1 VILALLGVLVLAL
14 SVPAVGSQTQW
25 FGLAKKASKTAKKA
39 NKKAKRADK
48 RAKKAKRKGRQAN
61 RNAKQAGKTADGV
74 RADLDGTAIAS
85 DGESGLV
92 TSTAPVGSYESKGGP
107 SVTVTVPSSGLIE
120 VWAQV
125 DVRDDEGGAVALYE
139 DGTKVGGVSLPDAC
153 GDGAA
158 LIDMQ
163 GGGPGEFETF
173 STPPTLTFFGCAN
186 AGAPAPV
193 LLSRPPGE
201 HTYEMR
207 YSECSCGGSAE
218 FRNRVLRVG
227 PRL

>member
-1 VILALLGVLVLAL
+1 VILSAVAVLVLAL
-14 SVPAVGSQTQW
+14 TVPAVGSQTEW

-39 NKKAKRADK
+39 KKKAKRANKRSKKAKKKARQANRKAKRADK
-48 RAKKAKRKGRQAN
+48 NAN
-61 RNAKQAGKTADGV
+61 GV
-74 RADLDGTAIAS
+74 RADLDSTAIVS
-85 DGESGLV
+85 DSEAGLV
-92 TSTAPVGSYESKGGP
+92 TSTAPIGSYESKGGP
-107 SVTVTVPSSGLIE
+107 TVNVTVPSSGLIE
-120 VWAQV
+120 VWAQAEI
-125 DVRDDEGGAVALYE
+125 RDDEGGAVALYE
-139 DGTKVGGVSLPDAC
+139 DGNKVGGVSLPDAC
-153 GDGAA
+153 GDSAA

-163 GGGPGEFETF
+163 GGGDGAFLPF

>member
-1 VILALLGVLVLAL
+1 LVLAL

-39 NKKAKRADK
+39 KKKSRQANK
-48 RAKKAKRKGRQAN
+48 RAKKAKKKARQAN
-61 RNAKQAGKTADGV
+61 RKAKQTDRELSSTRIGSDTVAGT
-74 RADLDGTAIAS
+74 
-85 DGESGLV
+85 V

-107 SVTVTVPSSGLIE
+107 SVTVTVPNSGLIE
-120 VWAQV
+120 VWVQA
-125 DVRDDEGGAVALYE
+125 DIRDDEGGAVALYE
-139 DGTKVGGVSLPDAC
+139 DGNKVGGVSLPDAC

-163 GGGPGEFETF
+163 GGGSGEFETF
-173 STPPTLTFFGCAN
+173 STPPTLTFFGCAST
-186 AGAPAPV
+186 GAPAPV

-201 HTYEMR
+201 HTYELR

-218 FRNRVLRVG
+218 FRNRVLRIG